1 VANTEKIVVNILIGW
16 DALLHNKI
24 RALLT
29 SLGIIFGVSAVIAML
44 AIGAGAEKEILDQM
58 KLVGSNNIIIKPIVE
73 SAEKQKNDPKGLEKK
88 KYSPGLSINDVE
100 NIKSVVPNIGLVSP
114 EVALS
119 TNFIRAGIKKAGRVV
134 GIQNSY
140 FKVANVRIS
149 NGKAFTA
156 TQELNGAAVCII
168 GRRIKA
174 QFFPKSEAIG
184 ERIKCGNVWL
194 TVIGV
199 LESGNVSTAAVD
211 KLSIRDFNDDVY
223 IPIKTFLLRFE
234 NKAALTPAKMK
245 QSFRYY
251 DDDEDGQNKKQ
262 PINHHTLDRVV
273 INVTATEHI
282 GAAKEIIQKILR
294 RRHNEVADYE
304 IIVPELLLKQ
314 EQKTKQLFN
323 TVLGIIASISL
334 IVGGIGIMNIMLASV
349 LERTK
354 EIGLRL
360 AIGAQKKDI
369 VMQFMSEAVAISF
382 SGGIIGI
389 LLGLTVAIAIEKL
402 ADIQTVITPFSVIL
416 SFGVAISI
424 GLLFGIWPA
433 KRASE
438 QNPIESLR
446 YE

>member
-1 VANTEKIVVNILIGW
+1 
-16 DALLHNKI
+16 
-24 RALLT
+24 
-29 SLGIIFGVSAVIAML
+29 
-44 AIGAGAEKEILDQM
+44 
-58 KLVGSNNIIIKPIVE
+58 
-73 SAEKQKNDPKGLEKK
+73 
-88 KYSPGLSINDVE
+88 
-100 NIKSVVPNIGLVSP
+100 
-114 EVALS
+114 
-119 TNFIRAGIKKAGRVV
+119 
-134 GIQNSY
+134 
-140 FKVANVRIS
+140 
-149 NGKAFTA
+149 
-156 TQELNGAAVCII
+156 
-168 GRRIKA
+168 
-174 QFFPKSEAIG
+174 
-184 ERIKCGNVWL
+184 
-194 TVIGV
+194 
-199 LESGNVSTAAVD
+199 VSTAAAD

-234 NKAALTPAKMK
+234 NKASLTPAKMN
-245 QSFRYY
+245 QSFRFY
-251 DDDEDGQNKKQ
+251 DDDEDDQNKKQ
-262 PINHHTLDRVV
+262 PINPHTLDRVV

-282 GAAKEIIQKILR
+282 GAAKEIIQKILQ

-402 ADIQTVITPFSVIL
+402 ADIQTVITPFSVVL

>member
-1 VANTEKIVVNILIGW
+1 
-16 DALLHNKI
+16 
-24 RALLT
+24 
-29 SLGIIFGVSAVIAML
+29 
-44 AIGAGAEKEILDQM
+44 
-58 KLVGSNNIIIKPIVE
+58 
-73 SAEKQKNDPKGLEKK
+73 
-88 KYSPGLSINDVE
+88 
-100 NIKSVVPNIGLVSP
+100 
-114 EVALS
+114 
-119 TNFIRAGIKKAGRVV
+119 
-134 GIQNSY
+134 
-140 FKVANVRIS
+140 
-149 NGKAFTA
+149 
-156 TQELNGAAVCII
+156 
-168 GRRIKA
+168 
-174 QFFPKSEAIG
+174 
-184 ERIKCGNVWL
+184 
-194 TVIGV
+194 
-199 LESGNVSTAAVD
+199 
-211 KLSIRDFNDDVY
+211 
-223 IPIKTFLLRFE
+223 
-234 NKAALTPAKMK
+234 MK

-402 ADIQTVITPFSVIL
+402 ANIQTVITPFSVIL